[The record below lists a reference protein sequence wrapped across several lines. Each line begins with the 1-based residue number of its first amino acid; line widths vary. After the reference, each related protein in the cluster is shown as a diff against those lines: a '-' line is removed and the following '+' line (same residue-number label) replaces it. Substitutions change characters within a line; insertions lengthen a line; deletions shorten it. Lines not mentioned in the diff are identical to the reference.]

1 MQSRLFKNMD
11 GERLAH
17 NMSRFARLGLSML
30 AAWLSVAAQAHEP
43 CVQQP
48 DGSAFCLDQPAQR
61 VISLAPHLTEM
72 LFAIGAQDRIVG
84 VVDRSD
90 HPVEAQSLPNVGA
103 YHSPDLERLISL
115 HPDLIIA
122 WASGTPAAQ
131 VSRLR
136 ELGLKV
142 WITRGEQLDDVPR
155 ELRQLGRLTGKSN
168 NAEQAANAFEQEL
181 ATLTAMHANSRKLNG
196 FYEIWPQPLI
206 TVSNRH
212 FIGQA
217 MQRCGIRNIVG
228 DTSSA
233 TPTWSEE
240 AVVRARPELML
251 TSPPARDFNRWR
263 RWTDLPAVQK
273 NALIVLPADVLMRP
287 GPRLIEGVRA
297 LCEAADT
304 LREKADD

>member
-1 MQSRLFKNMD
+1 MRFRFFRNMNLTRLV
-11 GERLAH
+11 LI
-17 NMSRFARLGLSML
+17 L
-30 AAWLSVAAQAHEP
+30 AASLSGPAQAHNP

-48 DGSAFCLDQPAQR
+48 DGSTFCLEQPAQR

-72 LFAIGAQDRIVG
+72 LFAVDAQAQLVG

-90 HPVEAQSLPNVGA
+90 YPPAARSLPNVGA

-115 HPDLIIA
+115 QPDLIIA

-131 VSRLR
+131 LARLR
-136 ELGLKV
+136 ALGLKV
-142 WITRGEQLDDVPR
+142 WITRGEQLEDVPR
-155 ELRQLGRLTGKSN
+155 ELRQLGQLTGKPG

-181 ATLTAMHANSRKLNG
+181 ERLTSLHANSRKLSG

-228 DTSSA
+228 DTSSS
-233 TPTWSEE
+233 TPTWGEE
-240 AVVRARPELML
+240 AVVRARPELL
-251 TSPPARDFNRWR
+251 LASPPARDFNRWR

-273 NALIVLPADVLMRP
+273 DALVILPADVLMRP

-297 LCEAADT
+297 LCETADT
-304 LREKADD
+304 LRKKTDD